1 MVAGNGGS
9 RLGYGD
15 FPAMEVGYH
24 LSKGAGFFGYFISLI
39 MSNAISQT
47 VIFFLHCR
55 NGRIL

>member
-39 MSNAISQT
+39 ISNAISQT
-47 VIFFLHCR
+47 VIFFFTL
-55 NGRIL
+55 